1 MRMTGGLEGAG
12 DAVTG
17 GLAARAVEPAA
28 GEARN
33 EDHETCLN
41 CGTALIGSYCHNCG
55 QTGHVHRSIAAI
67 GHDIAHGV
75 FHFEGK
81 IWRTLPMLAF
91 RPGELTRRYVHG
103 ERARFVSPLALFLF
117 TVFLMFAV
125 INTFGGHLETELVDP
140 ASIPQIHVETERQLA
155 IQRKGVEIT
164 ERKLAEARARGGETA
179 ALQDDLGTRRAM
191 VGELEEAQRRMAGGD
206 APDLAKVKTG
216 WAKLDKG
223 LAKMNANPNLA
234 LYKIQSSAYKF
245 SWALIPISVP
255 FVWLMFAWHR
265 RRHLYDHAI
274 FVTYSL
280 SFMSLLVIALTAIG
294 LLGAPNWI
302 IVPAILLI
310 PPLHMYRQ
318 LKGAYELGR
327 VGALIR
333 SILLL
338 IFSTIALLVFL
349 LFLLGLG
356 LLG

>member
-1 MRMTGGLEGAG
+1 MTGGLENAG
-12 DAVTG
+12 DAVTA
-17 GLAARAVEPAA
+17 GLVARAVEPTA
-28 GEARN
+28 GEAG
-33 EDHETCLN
+33 HEPREACLN
-41 CGTALIGSYCHNCG
+41 CGTELIGRHCHNCG
-55 QTGHVHRSIAAI
+55 QAGHVHRSIAAI

-91 RPGELTRRYVHG
+91 RPGELTRRYVQG

-125 INTFGGHLETELVDP
+125 INTFGGHLETDTIDP
-140 ASIPQIHVETERQLA
+140 AKIPQLRAETERQVA
-155 IQRKGVEIT
+155 IQRRGVEIT
-164 ERKLAEARARGGETA
+164 EQKIANARAQGTDA
-179 ALQDDLGTRRAM
+179 SKLQEDLRTRREILR
-191 VGELEEAQRRMAGGD
+191 ELEGAQREMAGGD
-206 APDLAKVKTG
+206 APASAKVQTG

-280 SFMSLLVIALTAIG
+280 SFMSLLVIVLTAIG
-294 LLGAPNWI
+294 LMGAPNWI
-302 IVPAILLI
+302 IVPAAVLI

-327 VGALIR
+327 WGAIVR
-333 SILLL
+333 SLLL
-338 IFSTIALLVFL
+338 LVFSAAALLMFL

-356 LLG
+356 LMS